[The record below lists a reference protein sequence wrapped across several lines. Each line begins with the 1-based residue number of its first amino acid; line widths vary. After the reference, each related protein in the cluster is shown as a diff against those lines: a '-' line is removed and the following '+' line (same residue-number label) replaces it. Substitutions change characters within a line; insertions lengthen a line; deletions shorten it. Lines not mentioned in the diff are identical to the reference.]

1 MSALRKAIAASALEA
16 LTGTETE
23 AGARCYRF
31 DPGFIG
37 FSGHFP
43 GNPVLPA
50 IVQIR
55 AVVSLAEAESG
66 KTLRLAAV
74 RSAKFLAPIRPD
86 EDVWIRC
93 RRSPGSGI
101 DICDATLTVDGK
113 TAAAFRLE
121 LAEEETLR

>member
-1 MSALRKAIAASALEA
+1 MSALRKGIDASAMEA
-16 LTGTETE
+16 LTGTGTDT
-23 AGARCYRF
+23 GARRYRF

-43 GNPVLPA
+43 GNPILPA

-55 AVVSLAEAESG
+55 AVVSLAEEEGG

-86 EDVWIRC
+86 EDVWIRV
-93 RRSPGSGI
+93 RRRVDSGM
-101 DICDATLTVDGK
+101 DICDATLSVAGK
-113 TAAAFRLE
+113 TVAAFQLE
-121 LAEEETLR
+121 LAQGETPL

>member
-1 MSALRKAIAASALEA
+1 MSALRKGIEASAMEAIAG
-16 LTGTETE
+16 TGGIT
-23 AGARCYRF
+23 GARRYRF
-31 DPGFIG
+31 GPGFIG

-55 AVVSLAEAESG
+55 AVVSLAEEEGG

-86 EDVWIRC
+86 EDVWIRV
-93 RRSPGSGI
+93 RRRVDSGR
-101 DICDATLTVDGK
+101 DICDATLSVAGK
-113 TAAAFRLE
+113 TVAAFQLE
-121 LAEEETLR
+121 LAEGETPR

>member
-1 MSALRKAIAASALEA
+1 MSALRKGIAASAMEPFA
-16 LTGTETE
+16 GTGAET
-23 AGARCYRF
+23 GARRYRF

-55 AVVSLAEAESG
+55 AAVSLAEEEVG

-86 EDVWIRC
+86 EDVWIRV
-93 RRSPGSGI
+93 RRRVDSGI
-101 DICDATLTVDGK
+101 DLCDATLSVAGK
-113 TAAAFRLE
+113 TVAAFQLE
-121 LAEEETLR
+121 LAEGGTTR

>member
-1 MSALRKAIAASALEA
+1 MSALRKGIAASAMETFA
-16 LTGTETE
+16 GTGAET
-23 AGARCYRF
+23 GARRYRF
-31 DPGFIG
+31 GPGFIG

-55 AVVSLAEAESG
+55 AVVSLAEEGGG

-86 EDVWIRC
+86 EDVWIRV
-93 RRSPGSGI
+93 RRRVESGM
-101 DICDATLTVDGK
+101 DICDATLSVAGK
-113 TAAAFRLE
+113 TVSAFQLE
-121 LAEEETLR
+121 LAEGETPR

>member
-1 MSALRKAIAASALEA
+1 MSALRKGIEASAMEAIAG
-16 LTGTETE
+16 TGGIT
-23 AGARCYRF
+23 GARRYRF
-31 DPGFIG
+31 GPGFIG

-55 AVVSLAEAESG
+55 AVVSLAEEESG

-86 EDVWIRC
+86 EDVWIRV
-93 RRSPGSGI
+93 RRRVDSGR
-101 DICDATLTVDGK
+101 DICDATLSVAGK
-113 TAAAFRLE
+113 TVAAFQLE
-121 LAEEETLR
+121 LAEGETPR

>member
-1 MSALRKAIAASALEA
+1 MSALRKGIDASAMEA
-16 LTGTETE
+16 AAEARTET
-23 AGARCYRF
+23 GARRYRF

-55 AVVSLAEAESG
+55 AAVSLAEEEGG
-66 KTLRLAAV
+66 KTLRLSAV

-86 EDVWIRC
+86 EDVWIRV
-93 RRSPGSGI
+93 RRRVGSGT
-101 DICDATLTVDGK
+101 DICDATLSVAGK
-113 TAAAFRLE
+113 TVAAFQLE
-121 LAEEETLR
+121 LAEGETPP

>member
-1 MSALRKAIAASALEA
+1 MSALRKGIEASAMEAIAG
-16 LTGTETE
+16 TGGIT
-23 AGARCYRF
+23 GARRYRF
-31 DPGFIG
+31 GPGFIG

-55 AVVSLAEAESG
+55 AVVSLAEEEGG

-86 EDVWIRC
+86 EDVWIRV
-93 RRSPGSGI
+93 RRRVDSGM
-101 DICDATLTVDGK
+101 DICDATLSVAGK
-113 TAAAFRLE
+113 TVAAFQLE
-121 LAEEETLR
+121 LAEGETPR